1 MQVDTFVGPKAAF
14 SSWEEVVIP
23 GFGTTN
29 LKMLRG
35 KFPKM
40 GILDMRDSS
49 LTVPTRIVPKSLST
63 CSVGSVDGERYG
75 GKLEVEKRKCGKVA
89 GVAGYQH
96 ARWLLQ
102 KRPQVLLELLRDG
115 FCLEFPGTVILVP
128 RLAKGKVS
136 GSQKLI
142 PLMPR
147 IHGGSGLQM
156 TWGSLG
162 AGDLDPKTRVA
173 FAVPPVG

>member
-1 MQVDTFVGPKAAF
+1 MQVDTFVESKMV
-14 SSWEEVVIP
+14 SSPWEEIVIP
-23 GFGTTN
+23 GVGATSIR
-29 LKMLRG
+29 MLRG

-40 GILDMRDSS
+40 GILETQDSPV
-49 LTVPTRIVPKSLST
+49 LCPVKIVPKGLST

-75 GKLEVEKRKCGKVA
+75 TKLELEMKRCGRMA

-102 KRPQVLLELLRDG
+102 SRPQALLELLRDG
-115 FCLEFPGTVILVP
+115 FCLEFPGTVITVP
-128 RLAKGKVS
+128 KVARGKVI
-136 GSQKLI
+136 GQQRLI

-162 AGDLDPKTRVA
+162 AGDLDPRTRVA
-173 FAVPPVG
+173 FAVPPV